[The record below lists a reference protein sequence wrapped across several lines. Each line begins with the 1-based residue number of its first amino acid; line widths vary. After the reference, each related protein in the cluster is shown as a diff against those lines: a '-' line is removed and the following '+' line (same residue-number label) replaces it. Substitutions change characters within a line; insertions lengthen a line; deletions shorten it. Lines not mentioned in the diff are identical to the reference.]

1 MGDVCIC
8 SPEAD
13 TGCRICNPDKW
24 EEYHP
29 NTWRVKKENP
39 MDKAVAPESVNTRLL
54 NKNYSPLIVRKYQ
67 FKGWPM
73 FVSLIC
79 DADLSD
85 LDQVVNAAEQ
95 AHGEIKEDIQSVRNW
110 CGFLSDYIVEH
121 YNKVKPGVTEGVAV
135 IWYVDKCFVSSCYG
149 DLMTHTKCAIE
160 LYSILNMLP
169 HI

>member
-1 MGDVCIC
+1 M
-8 SPEAD
+8 
-13 TGCRICNPDKW
+13 NK
-24 EEYHP
+24 
-29 NTWRVKKENP
+29 
-39 MDKAVAPESVNTRLL
+39 APENLNTRLL
-54 NKNYSPLIVRKYQ
+54 DKNYSPLVVRKYQ

-85 LDQVVNAAEQ
+85 LDQVVNDAKKE
-95 AHGEIKEDIQSVRNW
+95 HGEIKEDIQSIRNW
-110 CGFLSDYIVEH
+110 CGFLSDYLVKH
-121 YNKVKPGVTEGVAV
+121 YDAEKEGVTEGVAV

-160 LYSILNMLP
+160 LYSILNMMP

>member
-1 MGDVCIC
+1 
-8 SPEAD
+8 
-13 TGCRICNPDKW
+13 
-24 EEYHP
+24 
-29 NTWRVKKENP
+29 
-39 MDKAVAPESVNTRLL
+39 
-54 NKNYSPLIVRKYQ
+54 
-67 FKGWPM
+67 M

-85 LDQVVNAAEQ
+85 LDQVVNAAEE
-95 AHGEIKEDIQSVRNW
+95 AHGEINEDIQSVRNW

-121 YNKVKPGVTEGVAV
+121 YNKEKKGVTEGVAV